1 MSESAV
7 TEKDI
12 RDSLRMRLSA
22 EALVSGAR
30 VFEELTL
37 ENGAARVDFAV
48 VADRL
53 HAFEI
58 KSDLDNFSRLH
69 NQIHAY
75 NRVFDSITMV
85 TTQVHL
91 AAAIQILPSWWG
103 VQCVQRMNCS
113 TLEVHNVRAASVHDR
128 QDARSLAMFLW
139 REEALLALRNANR
152 GAPPRANRWELAEAL
167 ASAFTLPRL
176 REVVSQALLSRVPK
190 TVSNA

>member
-1 MSESAV
+1 MSELAV

-12 RDSLRMRLSA
+12 RDSLRTRLSSA
-22 EALVSGAR
+22 ALASGAR

-48 VADRL
+48 VGERL

-85 TTQVHL
+85 TTQLHL
-91 AAAIQILPSWWG
+91 TAAIQILPSWWG
-103 VQCVQRMNCS
+103 VQCVRRTGGA
-113 TLEVHNVRAASVHDR
+113 TLEVHEVRPAAVHDR

-139 REEALLALRNANR
+139 REEALHALRNANR
-152 GAPPRANRWELAEAL
+152 SAPTRANRWELAEAM

-190 TVSNA
+190 TASDA